1 MEISGRQLLVIG
13 GAGLIGSHLVDR
25 LVQTDVRRIIV
36 FDNLVRGKLENL
48 RDALRDP
55 RVSLIRGDILNREQL
70 RQAVQGADGV
80 FHLAA
85 LWLLECA
92 ENPRAGL
99 ETNVVGTYNVIEAC
113 KEAGVEKLVF
123 SSSASVYGD
132 AVYVPMD
139 EAHPFNNRTFYG
151 ATKIAGEQFWLA
163 FHEMYGLNYV
173 ALRYFNVY
181 GPRQDY
187 KGTYTNVIMKV
198 LDRLDQGRPPIIY
211 GDGRQAY
218 DFIFVSDVAR
228 ANVLAMQSDV
238 SDVVL
243 NVTTGV
249 RTSINDLVALLLELT
264 GSSLRPTYR
273 PASQVFVT
281 DRLGD
286 PENAESLIGF
296 RPSVSLRD
304 GLRQLI
310 EWRAGQI
317 HAERAIAA

>member
-1 MEISGRQLLVIG
+1 M
-13 GAGLIGSHLVDR
+13 
-25 LVQTDVRRIIV
+25 QTDVGRIV
-36 FDNLVRGKLENL
+36 VLDNLIRGKLENL
-48 RDALRDP
+48 RRALQDP
-55 RVSLIRGDILNREQL
+55 RVSLVRGDILNRDQL
-70 RQAVQGADGV
+70 RRAVEGADGV

-85 LWLLECA
+85 LWLLECV

-113 KEAGVEKLVF
+113 RDAGVEKLVF

-132 AVYVPMD
+132 AVYAPMD

-151 ATKIAGEQFWLA
+151 ATKIAGEQFLRA
-163 FHEMYGLNYV
+163 FNEMYGLNYV

-198 LDRLDQGRPPIIY
+198 LDRLDHAQPPIIY

-218 DFIFVSDVAR
+218 DFIFVTDVAR
-228 ANVLAMQSDV
+228 ANVLALQSDV
-238 SDVVL
+238 SDVAL

-249 RTSINDLVALLLELT
+249 KTSINDLVALLLELT
-264 GSSLRPTYR
+264 GSGLRPTYR
-273 PASQVFVT
+273 PTSQVFVT

-286 PENAESLIGF
+286 PTKAASLIGF

-310 EWRAGQI
+310 EWRADRI
-317 HAERAIAA
+317 RVEEAMAA